1 MNPQSKLPISLCMIV
16 KNEADTLARCLKS
29 VAGVADELIVVDTGS
44 TDGTAAIARRFGADV
59 VDFPWNGD
67 FATARN
73 AGLRRA
79 KGAWILVLDADEELD
94 ESGKAEL
101 LLCAAHPEYEA
112 FFLRIHNHQG
122 KDRTSPTITVNPIIR
137 LFRNRPGHRFR
148 GAIHE
153 QIASVILEQKPGAA
167 MHLSGV
173 VVHHYGY
180 AAEVV
185 AKKDKIKRNIEL
197 LQNELNREP
206 DNAFHH
212 FNMAVEHM
220 RIGDS
225 RKALQHIRRSLE
237 TAEADSS
244 FIHLLYKYEVRCLSA
259 LEAFPEALEACERG
273 IALFP
278 NYPDL
283 HHAHGVLQLQLGN
296 LAAAKKALREAAA
309 IGDAPPGYH
318 TEAGL
323 GTYATL
329 SLLARVC
336 EETGARLEAA
346 TSYAQAV
353 RRHPQRPWPLV
364 ARMIRAYKGSGRERE
379 IPRELHGVWSGDA
392 GAAGSVSSGEADAD
406 QAQAARLLIEEGCF
420 AAAADWLEG
429 ASGMTDDPAETMRA
443 ERREMAQRLPVVQP
457 GATDEPQADLVVQLR
472 AAGAADPALLL
483 PGDVAALLEHPF
495 LGDKAPADPETAA
508 KLRRARSLTATANAV
523 LASLPPHSALAPA
536 ADRVRLALPFSHPDL

>member
-1 MNPQSKLPISLCMIV
+1 MNTRPKLPISLCMIV

-44 TDGTAAIARRFGADV
+44 TDGTAEIARRFGADV
-59 VDFPWNGD
+59 VDYPWNGD
-67 FATARN
+67 FAAARN

-137 LFRNRPGHRFR
+137 LFRNRPGHRFC

-237 TAEADSS
+237 TAQADSS

-259 LEAFPEALEACERG
+259 LEAFPAALEACERG
-273 IALFP
+273 IALLP

-296 LAAAKKALREAAA
+296 LAAAKKAFRKAIA

-329 SLLARVC
+329 GLLARVC
-336 EETGARLEAA
+336 EETGARQEAA
-346 TSYAQAV
+346 AFYGQAA

-364 ARMIRAYKGSGRERE
+364 ARMIRAYKGSGRERD
-379 IPRELHGVWSGDA
+379 IARELQAIW
-392 GAAGSVSSGEADAD
+392 SSGTGSGGGPVEADAPWT
-406 QAQAARLLIEEGCF
+406 QAARLLIEEGCF

-429 ASGMTDDPAETMRA
+429 ASGMAGDPAEAMRG
-443 ERREMAQRLPVVQP
+443 EQREMTQGLPVVQA
-457 GATDEPQADLVVQLR
+457 GVTDDPQADLVAQLR
-472 AAGAADPALLL
+472 TAGAADPALLL
-483 PGDVAALLEHPF
+483 PGDAAALLEHPF
-495 LGDKAPADPETAA
+495 WGDKAQDDPETTA
-508 KLRRARSLTATANAV
+508 KLQRARSLTATANAV
-523 LASLPPHSALAPA
+523 LASLPPHSAYAPA
-536 ADRVRLALPFSHPDL
+536 ADRVRLALPFSHSDL